1 MLLFEIHKLQ
11 VKRYKSK
18 GVSCLKKI
26 IKYKT
31 QSEIILKKNMIVNQ
45 CAMNYILKLK

>member
-1 MLLFEIHKLQ
+1 MLLFEIYKFQ
-11 VKRYKSK
+11 VKRYKLK

-31 QSEIILKKNMIVNQ
+31 QSEIVLKKNMIVNQ
-45 CAMNYILKLK
+45 CVMNYILKLK